1 MFYEHIFFNFLFI
14 SITVLHLHYIYL
26 YIYFFALDF
35 YTHVNFFFALDSI
48 WSDVKYAIPAF
59 FCCILVICF
68 KSLW

>member
-14 SITVLHLHYIYL
+14 SITVLHLHYIFL

-48 WSDVKYAIPAF
+48 
-59 FCCILVICF
+59 
-68 KSLW
+68 